1 MLWCYNCNKITI
13 DDGTFRCNDCGSG
26 FVERESTILR
36 EEGELGSP
44 VREMGLVV
52 QPVTIYQ
59 GDFVRSGVS
68 IGVNMLDFSGNNLL
82 QFMRSVLQQTRNGNS
97 HIGIPG
103 QMPGQMAGQMGDYVL
118 GGEDQVRAMAERLFN
133 MDRQSLGSPPAD
145 RSFVQGLRSVPYR
158 KGLCNEEECMICLDQ
173 FGENEDVILLECGHP
188 FHKSCLDPWL
198 KLHSECPNCRHKL
211 PTNA

>member
-1 MLWCYNCNKITI
+1 MLWCYKCQKITI
-13 DDGTFRCNDCGSG
+13 DDGTFKCSECGSG
-26 FVERESTILR
+26 FVEHESTILR

-44 VREMGLVV
+44 VREMSLVV

-82 QFMRSVLQQTRNGNS
+82 QFLRSVLQQTRNGNS
-97 HIGIPG
+97 HIGIPS
-103 QMPGQMAGQMGDYVL
+103 QMPGQMGDYVL
-118 GGEDQVRAMAERLFN
+118 GGEDQVRAMAEHLFN

-145 RSFVQGLRSVPYR
+145 KRFVQTLKTVKY
-158 KGLCNEEECMICLDQ
+158 KKDICNEDECMICLDQ
-173 FGENEDVILLECGHP
+173 FNENEEIILLECGHP

-211 PTNA
+211 PTT